1 MLQLDLMAE
10 GAITEIRIHGRG
22 GQGNVVAAYLLA
34 TAAFEAGRFGQAF
47 PSFGPER
54 RGAPVAAFVRIA
66 DHPVRRRSQV
76 RTPSFLIIQDEK
88 LLHVHGIIDGLL
100 PGGGILVNS
109 RRTAAELS
117 LPPGVGTITIPA
129 TRLAAEILGAPVPN
143 TALIAAFL
151 ALTELLPLAA
161 LEKALARRFEG
172 ETLRRNLRLV
182 RQAAARVPAG
192 LWKEEA
198 GRAATA

>member
-1 MLQLDLMAE
+1 MDRAGL
-10 GAITEIRIHGRG
+10 TEIRIHGRG

-76 RTPSFLIIQDEK
+76 RAPGFLIIQDEK
-88 LLHVHGIIDGLL
+88 LLHVGEITDGLL
-100 PGGGILVNS
+100 AGGGVLVNS
-109 RRTAAELS
+109 RRAAEQ
-117 LPPGVGTITIPA
+117 LPIAGAARTVTIAA
-129 TRLAAEILGAPVPN
+129 TALATQILGVPVPN

-151 ALTELLPLAA
+151 ALTDLLPLAA

-172 ETLRRNLRLV
+172 ETLKRNVRLI
-182 RQAAARVPAG
+182 AEAGARVPAG
-192 LWKEEA
+192 LWKEEPA
-198 GRAATA
+198 RAATA